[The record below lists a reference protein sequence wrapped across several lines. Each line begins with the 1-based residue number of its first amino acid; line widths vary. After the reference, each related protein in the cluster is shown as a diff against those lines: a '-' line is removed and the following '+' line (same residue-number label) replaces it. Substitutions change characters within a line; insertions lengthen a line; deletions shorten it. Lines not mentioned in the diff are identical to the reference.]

1 MITTA
6 IIITLIIE
14 TLIFI
19 TIIIDFNVI
28 RERYKNTKL
37 LLEKGI
43 NRGVYVLNNRIWT
56 ISTKILQKGD
66 LLGR

>member
-43 NRGVYVLNNRIWT
+43 NKGVFVLNNRIWT
-56 ISTKILQKGD
+56 ILRKILRLED
-66 LLGR
+66 LRGK